1 MEDGRLGDVCTFYR
15 GLTYKKTDEKVAGT
29 AVLRATNI
37 DLSSNKLS
45 LNELKYINSDLN
57 ISEDKYLK
65 KNDIIICTASGSKSS
80 WKSCAY

>member
-1 MEDGRLGDVCTFYR
+1 MT
-15 GLTYKKTDEKVAGT
+15 GT